1 MKKLAA
7 SIRRVGLVANTEKPR
22 TAALVRKAA
31 TILGGL
37 GRDVILDP
45 DTAGLCRWRKS
56 VSASL
61 ESLASETDLILVFG
75 GDGTMLRVARV
86 AAASGV
92 PILGVNAGHLG
103 FLTEMTAGDLAET
116 LARIDAGRFVIE
128 ERAMLEAVVTRK
140 DGTTSWTALNDF
152 VLSRGVSSRLIEVE
166 VSVNGELLTRY
177 RCDGLI
183 ASSPTGSTAY
193 SLSAGGSIVSPDADV
208 MVLTPICP
216 HTLSIRPIVLSLSS
230 TVGVRMLSTRLA
242 ASMTADGQVLSGLEA
257 GDTVMLRRAG
267 CSVRLLRPEGASF
280 FSTLRRKFGW
290 SGGKV

>member
-1 MKKLAA
+1 MKKRAA

-22 TAALVRKAA
+22 TAALVRQAA
-31 TILGGL
+31 KILGGL
-37 GRDVILDP
+37 GREVMLDP
-45 DTAGLCRWRKS
+45 DTAKHCRWRRA
-56 VSASL
+56 VAGSL
-61 ESLASETDLILVFG
+61 EALASGTDLILVFG

-86 AAASGV
+86 AAACGV

-103 FLTEMTAGDLAET
+103 FLTAMTVADLAET
-116 LARIDAGRFVIE
+116 LERIDAGRFVIE
-128 ERAMLEAVVTRK
+128 ERAMLEAVVTRPS
-140 DGTTSWTALNDF
+140 GTTSWTALNDF

-216 HTLSIRPIVLSLSS
+216 HTLSIRPIVLSLAS
-230 TVGVRMLSTRLA
+230 TVGVRMLSTRLEA
-242 ASMTADGQVLSGLEA
+242 TMTADGQVLSGLEA
-257 GDTVMLRRAG
+257 GDTVLLRRAAR
-267 CSVRLLRPEGASF
+267 SVRLLRPEGASF